1 MSKLKQVLKKSFIVS
16 TLVIYIFGLSTIGF
30 TSSIVFA
37 EDQIPALPP
46 CPTASG
52 TVAPTG
58 AAAVTYSFNPV
69 SCLWENS
76 YFTWDPIT
84 KIITAKYDQTPL
96 LNSQGTAWEYIEWIY
111 NPSAGSYG
119 GHIVSIPVPAPA
131 TTPTTPGTGV
141 NSSESTPGVP
151 GVAGAGSQLLG
162 SSSTSN
168 TGPNSSNNYQ
178 NGGNLNGNI
187 NLANN
192 SSINT
197 IFSSLAGTGNAIVM
211 GNTTAGNATS
221 GNAEAVGNFLNM
233 IQSSWDPTL
242 GNVTVF
248 NAGLF
253 GNFFGD
259 ILFNPEAI
267 ISNTGPSSNNNITN
281 DVNGNL
287 NINVSDTSNINNNIK
302 LAAITGDATVSQN
315 TNAGN
320 AMTGN
325 ATTIANI
332 INMINSS
339 IATGNSFIGTLD
351 IYGNLVGD
359 LLLPQSILA
368 QLKNTGPNSKNN
380 IANNNS
386 SNVNLVGNNQNS
398 INNNLN
404 LSASSGNAAVD
415 SNTNA
420 GNATTGSANTN
431 AKQVNVIGKN
441 SSGTKGL
448 AVLVNVLG
456 TWVGMLWDGSG
467 TSSIDGTGPNSSN
480 NISNTNTLNLNANVD
495 QTNNITNNIELNS
508 QTGNAT
514 VSNNTNAGNAK
525 SGNASS
531 AVNLLNMIDSNM
543 AFTDWFGI
551 LFINVFGNWQG
562 SFGVDTSAGN
572 SQSNGSSSSSNNASA
587 LPIQIIPK
595 NVSKVQQRVNS
606 NQVVGVSSS
615 DDENINPGSG
625 VVLSGASTDKSTKLS
640 EVLSAKND
648 NKSTSSNILT
658 WLMLAAVGSVIGLI
672 ILLGAEDIMKFGR
685 KLLNM

>member
-302 LAAITGDATVSQN
+302 LAAITGNATVSQN

>member
-302 LAAITGDATVSQN
+302 LAAITGNATVSQN

-572 SQSNGSSSSSNNASA
+572 SQSNGSSSSSNNTSA

-595 NVSKVQQRVNS
+595 NVAKVQQRVNS

>member
-302 LAAITGDATVSQN
+302 LAAITGNATVSQN

-595 NVSKVQQRVNS
+595 NVAKVQQRVNS

>member
-281 DVNGNL
+281 DVNENL

-302 LAAITGDATVSQN
+302 LAATTGDATVSQN

-404 LSASSGNAAVD
+404 LSASSGNAVVD

-467 TSSIDGTGPNSSN
+467 TSSIDGTGPNSTN
-480 NISNTNTLNLNANVD
+480 NISNTNTLNLKNQAN
-495 QTNNITNNIELNS
+495 
-508 QTGNAT
+508 
-514 VSNNTNAGNAK
+514 
-525 SGNASS
+525 
-531 AVNLLNMIDSNM
+531 
-543 AFTDWFGI
+543 
-551 LFINVFGNWQG
+551 
-562 SFGVDTSAGN
+562 
-572 SQSNGSSSSSNNASA
+572 QS
-587 LPIQIIPK
+587 K
-595 NVSKVQQRVNS
+595 
-606 NQVVGVSSS
+606 
-615 DDENINPGSG
+615 
-625 VVLSGASTDKSTKLS
+625 TKL
-640 EVLSAKND
+640 
-648 NKSTSSNILT
+648 
-658 WLMLAAVGSVIGLI
+658 
-672 ILLGAEDIMKFGR
+672 
-685 KLLNM
+685 

>member
-572 SQSNGSSSSSNNASA
+572 SQSNGSSSSSNNTSA

-595 NVSKVQQRVNS
+595 NVAKVQQRVNS